1 MISTALHWFEIRQ
14 VYAMR
19 IIGVV
24 WGVAG
29 VSALLLRAI
38 IGLAPRALEA
48 IEGGLS
54 TWQWTFLIGFALF
67 MLVAEGYRGFQK
79 KFSPRTAARVK
90 YLRDHATPLRVLLAP
105 VFCMGFFHAN
115 RKTRLT
121 AIILT
126 LGIITL
132 VLAVTYLC
140 PDPWRGIID
149 FGVVLGLSWGLI
161 SFWIFTIQALTK
173 ENFSHSP
180 QI

>member
-1 MISTALHWFEIRQ
+1 
-14 VYAMR
+14 MR
-19 IIGVV
+19 FIGVL

-38 IGLAPRALEA
+38 IGLAPRAREA
-48 IEGGLS
+48 IESGLS
-54 TWQWTFLIGFALF
+54 NWQWIVLIGFAIF

-90 YLRDHATPLRVLLAP
+90 YLRDHPTPLRVLLAP
-105 VFCMGFFHAN
+105 VFCMGFFDAN

-121 AIILT
+121 ITILT
-126 LGIITL
+126 LGILIL
-132 VLAVTYLC
+132 VLAIAWFC

-161 SFWIFTIQALTK
+161 SFWIFTLKALTDK
-173 ENFSHSP
+173 DYPHSP
-180 QI
+180 AMPGD